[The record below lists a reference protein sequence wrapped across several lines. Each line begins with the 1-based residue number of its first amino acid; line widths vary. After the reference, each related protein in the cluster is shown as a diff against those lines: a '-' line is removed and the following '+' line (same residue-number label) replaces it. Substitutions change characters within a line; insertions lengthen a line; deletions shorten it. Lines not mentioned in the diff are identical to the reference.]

1 MANETWKK
9 AEEIRAKAI
18 TSVAAVEKV
27 VLPMQ
32 EAIRP
37 MQEAIKRVHKEVLE
51 PQLMAGKSAL
61 TERSPSDRYCARF
74 FKQAEDFRAN
84 LSPGH
89 EIQASLV
96 SPDGSIILLH
106 HIDSSHGQE
115 IICAGINQL
124 GKKVQVT
131 VSISAAILKL
141 EEVSASVALAKQ
153 ERIGFLAQVRE
164 QQPQLP

>member
-1 MANETWKK
+1 MANEKWKK
-9 AEEIRAKAI
+9 TEGIRAKAI
-18 TSVAAVEKV
+18 ASVVAVEKV

-32 EAIRP
+32 EAMRP

-84 LSPGH
+84 LSPGSDM
-89 EIQASLV
+89 QATLV
-96 SPDGSIILLH
+96 SPDGSTVVLH

-115 IICAGINQL
+115 IICTGISPI

-141 EEVSASVALAKQ
+141 EEVSASATLAKQ
-153 ERIGFLAQVRE
+153 ERVGFLAQVRE
-164 QQPQLP
+164 QQSHLP